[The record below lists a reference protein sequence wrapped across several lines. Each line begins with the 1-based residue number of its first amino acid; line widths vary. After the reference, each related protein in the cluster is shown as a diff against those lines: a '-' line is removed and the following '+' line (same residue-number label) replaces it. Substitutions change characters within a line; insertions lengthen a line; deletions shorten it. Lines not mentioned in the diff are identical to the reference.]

1 MKEILNEAKARKAK
15 IERKRDYQI
24 AELCKK
30 ILKVQKQAE
39 VEIHKINRW
48 VESTLAKRR
57 KKDAHGKK
65 K

>member
-1 MKEILNEAKARKAK
+1 MKEILNEAKTRKAK

-30 ILKVQKQAE
+30 ILKVQKQSE
-39 VEIHKINRW
+39 EEIHKVNRW
-48 VESTLAKRR
+48 MESNLAKRR
-57 KKDAHGKK
+57 KKDAQGKK